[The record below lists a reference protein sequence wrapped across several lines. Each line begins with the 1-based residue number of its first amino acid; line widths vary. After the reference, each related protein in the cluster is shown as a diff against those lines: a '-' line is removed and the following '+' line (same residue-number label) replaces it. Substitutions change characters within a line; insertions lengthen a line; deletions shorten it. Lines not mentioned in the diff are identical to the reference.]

1 MKSNLTELVF
11 IIDRSGSMHGL
22 EGDTVGGFNATLEK
36 QRALEGEVL
45 VSTIL
50 FDHTFKVLHDRVSLN
65 LISEMTEKDYCVG
78 GSTALMD
85 ALGNTI
91 NHIGTIHKYAREEDI
106 PEHTVF
112 VIITDGM
119 ENSSRS
125 FDSEQVKDMI
135 EEKKN
140 RNGWEF
146 IFLAANIDAA
156 SSAEKIG
163 IDRTRTA
170 DYKATHAGTEEVYRM
185 ACRAISF
192 KREARDLSSEEWKST
207 SEKKK
212 K

>member
-125 FDSEQVKDMI
+125 FDSEQIKDMI

-170 DYKATHAGTEEVYRM
+170 DYKATHAGTEEVYSM